1 MVSISARTGEG
12 LKELLAAIE
21 KRLDAGT
28 SRVTLHLPYEKGGIL
43 DTLYREAKVEKVEYS
58 QTIDVTAVC
67 THKTIGRLK
76 DYIEGYE
83 MPKEDWE

>member
-1 MVSISARTGEG
+1 MGASMTAEQIWKLVSE
-12 LKELLAAIE
+12 
-21 KRLDAGT
+21 
-28 SRVTLHLPYEKGGIL
+28 GIL